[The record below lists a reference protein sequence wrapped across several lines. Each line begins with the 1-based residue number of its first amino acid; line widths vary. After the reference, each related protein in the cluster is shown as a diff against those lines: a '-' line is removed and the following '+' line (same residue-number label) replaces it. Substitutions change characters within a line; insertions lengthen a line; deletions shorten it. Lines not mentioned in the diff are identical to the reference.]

1 MRPVRLSMTAFGPYV
16 NKNTIDFDKLGN
28 KGLYLITGDTGA
40 GKTTIFDAIT
50 YALYG
55 EASGEVREAGMFRS
69 QYALP
74 ETPTEVELLF
84 TYAGKEYRV
93 QRSPE
98 YNRPKTRGEGFTV
111 KKAQAQFFY
120 PDGRVV
126 SKWKEVN
133 EAVTQLLGIDR
144 EQFSGIAMIAQGDFL
159 KLLIASTEERKKI
172 FQKIFKTQAYS
183 RLQDALKE
191 EALKLGKEC
200 DLLSSGIRQA
210 IGAIVCKEED
220 VLAAEIQK
228 AVEGRLP
235 AGEVLPVLEQLI
247 ASDESMMQRQTERIL
262 QLEEEIADITGR
274 LGKAQEQQKAENSL
288 KEAEEKKKMHLENLA
303 VLEEELSEAQS
314 KEREIERLSRLA
326 AQIRALLPDYQ
337 LLEEK
342 EDFLAK
348 AGEKMQRLKKQLGE
362 EEERIGSGK
371 KAIEERKAE
380 YAALGDVGE
389 RKERLKSE
397 RQRLSEER
405 QQLSELAEGYLEL
418 EKDRQEWKDAAEQY
432 RKKGEKAQKE
442 QQEYDKNYKS
452 YLDEQA
458 GILAEGLKEESPCP
472 VCGSLHHPH
481 PAEKPKSAP
490 TKEELKKLQKKAKS
504 AADEA
509 QEASLAA
516 GKKKAAL
523 EQKERS
529 LLQQAKKIPGMEP
542 SDSVLE
548 QAKRKEK
555 ETALAWEEKDRLF
568 QEAQK
573 DAKKKQQLEEQ
584 ITQGEEEQAQLGTKI
599 RQLQADSERLAGE
612 KESCGKQILELK
624 EKLSFPDK
632 DAAQKEIRKVEKEKK
647 DLEAELRKAQER
659 LQKANV
665 QIASCD
671 AAIEQAHKLLADRI
685 TIDVSE
691 EEENQ
696 KERKEEKQAL
706 EEEKQKTGTRL
717 GINRSAFLQMKEKLQ
732 EAARL
737 EKKRTWVKA
746 LSDTANGNLTG
757 KEKIM
762 LETYVQMNYFERMI
776 QRANVRLMMMTG
788 GQYELKRRVL
798 AGNNRSQ
805 SGLDLD
811 VTDHYNGSERSVKT
825 LSGGESFLASLALA
839 LGLADEIQA
848 NAGGIQLDTMF
859 IDEGF
864 GSLDEE
870 ALETAIAALGGLSE
884 GNRLVG
890 IISHVAELKE
900 KIDRQLIVT
909 KDRTGGSHVR
919 IVS

>member
-55 EASGEVREAGMFRS
+55 EASGEIREAGMFRS
-69 QYALP
+69 QYAPP

-84 TYAGKEYRV
+84 TYAGKDYRV

-98 YNRPKTRGEGFTV
+98 YSRPKTRGEGVTV
-111 KKAQAQFFY
+111 KKAQAQFTY

-126 SKWKEVN
+126 TKWKEVN

-144 EQFSGIAMIAQGDFL
+144 EQFSRIAMIAQGDFL

-191 EALKLGKEC
+191 EALKLGREC
-200 DLLSSGIRQA
+200 DLAASGIRQA
-210 IGAIVCKEED
+210 IGAIVCEEKD
-220 VLAAEIQK
+220 IFRMEIQK
-228 AVEGRLP
+228 AKEGRLP
-235 AGEVLPVLEQLI
+235 AGEVLPALEQLI
-247 ASDESMMQRQTERIL
+247 ASDESVMEKQKNRIL
-262 QLEEEIADITGR
+262 QLEEEMSGITKR
-274 LGKAQEQQKAENSL
+274 LGKAQAQQAAERSL
-288 KEAEEKKKMHLENLA
+288 KEAEEERKTLA
-303 VLEEELSEAQS
+303 CKLAFLEEELLKAQEKEA
-314 KEREIERLSRLA
+314 KIEELGRQA

-342 EDFLAK
+342 EAFLIQAQK
-348 AGEKMQRLKKQLGE
+348 KTERLKRQLSE
-362 EEERIGSGK
+362 EKEKSEKGK
-371 KAIEERKAE
+371 KENEARKAE
-380 YAALGDVGE
+380 YTSLSDAGE
-389 RKERLKSE
+389 RKEKIRNE
-397 RQRLSEER
+397 RQKLWEER
-405 QQLSELAEGYLEL
+405 QMLRELTEGCLEL
-418 EKDRQEWKDAAEQY
+418 KNDRQEWEDAAEKY
-432 RKKGEKAQKE
+432 REKEAKAQKDRREYE
-442 QQEYDKNYKS
+442 QNYKS

-458 GILAEGLKEESPCP
+458 GILAEGLTEESPCP

-481 PAEKPKSAP
+481 PAAKTESAP
-490 TKEELKKLQKKAKS
+490 SREVLKKLQIKAQK
-504 AADEA
+504 AMEEA
-509 QEASLAA
+509 QKASRAS
-516 GKKKAAL
+516 GEKKAAL
-523 EQKERS
+523 EEKERGIR
-529 LLQQAKKIPGMEP
+529 QRAGKIPGIEF
-542 SDSVLE
+542 SDKVLE
-548 QAKRKEK
+548 QAGNKEK
-555 ETALAWEEKDRLF
+555 EIALAWEEKDRLF
-568 QEAQK
+568 REAEK
-573 DAKKKQQLEEQ
+573 AIRKRQQLEEQ
-584 ITQGEEEQAQLGTKI
+584 IAWEEKDLEASDEKI
-599 RQLQADSERLAGE
+599 RQLQAETERLAGE
-612 KESCGKQILELK
+612 KESCEKQILELK
-624 EKLSFPDK
+624 RKLPFPDR
-632 DAAQKEIRKVEKEKK
+632 DTAEKETEKAEREKRVLETQLK
-647 DLEAELRKAQER
+647 DAQER
-659 LQKANV
+659 LQKCKV
-665 QIASCD
+665 QIASCE
-671 AAIEQAHKLLADRI
+671 AAIGQAQILLADRMD
-685 TIDVSE
+685 IDVQE
-691 EEENQ
+691 EER
-696 KERKEEKQAL
+696 KADERKKEKQAL
-706 EEEKQKTGTRL
+706 DEERQKISARL
-717 GINRSAFLQMKEKLQ
+717 GINQNAFSQMEENLKETD
-732 EAARL
+732 RL

-746 LSDTANGNLTG
+746 LSDTANGTLTG

-776 QRANVRLMMMTG
+776 RRANVRLMRMTG

-870 ALETAIAALGGLSE
+870 ALETAITALGGLSE

-909 KDRTGGSHVR
+909 KDRTGGSRVR
-919 IVS
+919 IVL